1 MSKFNIIVTPS
12 TIYNIVVIAGTV
24 SLRWH

>member
-1 MSKFNIIVTPS
+1 MSKFNIIVTS
-12 TIYNIVVIAGTV
+12 SVINNNVVIAGTV